1 MRWTVVDVAQCPL
14 AGFDVRNIGLLVYV
28 TIVMTGMF
36 GFSLLR
42 HYFIQTQCF
51 DVSSSSL

>member
-1 MRWTVVDVAQCPL
+1 MRWTVVDLAQCPL

-28 TIVMTGMF
+28 TIMMTGMF